1 MFILI
6 CLHVTCFKRH
16 DVHFSL
22 LEQVLDGED
31 VLATLC
37 GNGTMV
43 VEGISD
49 SVKIV
54 FTTDTSVTGM
64 GWTLNWYSKYIKL

>member
-16 DVHFSL
+16 DVHFSSF
-22 LEQVLDGED
+22 EQVLDGED

-64 GWTLNWYSKYIKL
+64 GWTLNWYSKYIKW